1 MTDALVPTRD
11 QIREAHARIA
21 GHVRRTPTIETD
33 GLVLKLEQL
42 QHAGSFKT
50 RGAFN
55 GVLASGALPQRLVA
69 ASGGNHGLAVAYV
82 GRTLGIPT
90 DVFVPEIAAPVKVA
104 AIRGQG
110 ATVHVGGANYAEAL
124 AASAELADAGAALVL
139 HAYDGPH
146 TLAGQGTVALEL
158 EEQHP
163 DLDTVVVA
171 VGGGGLIG
179 GIAAWYAGRARIVA
193 VEPTGCPAL
202 HDALAAGHPVPAPV
216 GGIAADALGASVV
229 GERGLASV
237 KAAHTT
243 SVLVEDTAIAEARQ
257 WMWDELRLVAEP
269 AGATALAA
277 VRSGAWVPDGAARV
291 AVVVCGGNTDPV
303 DLTRG

>member
-1 MTDALVPTRD
+1 MTDALVPTRS
-11 QIREAHARIA
+11 QLRETHTRIA
-21 GHVRRTPTIETD
+21 AHVRRTPTIETD

-55 GVLASGALPQRLVA
+55 GVLTPETLPRRLVA

-90 DVFVPEIAAPVKVA
+90 DIFVPEIAAPVKVA
-104 AIRGQG
+104 AIRHHG

-124 AASAELADAGAALVL
+124 AASAELAAAGHALVL
-139 HAYDGPH
+139 HAYDGPQ
-146 TLAGQGTVALEL
+146 TLAGQGTLALEL

-163 DLDTVVVA
+163 EVDAVVVA
-171 VGGGGLIG
+171 VGGGGLVG
-179 GIAAWYAGRARIVA
+179 GIAAWYADRARIVA

-202 HDALAAGHPVPAPV
+202 HDALAVGHPVPAPV

-229 GERGLASV
+229 GERGLAAV
-237 KAAHTT
+237 LAADAT
-243 SVLVEDTAIAEARQ
+243 SVLVEDAAIAEARQ
-257 WMWDELRLVAEP
+257 WLWDELRLVAEP

-277 VRSGAWVPDGAARV
+277 VRSGAWVPDADARV
-291 AVVVCGGNTDPV
+291 AVVVCGGNTDPT
-303 DLTRG
+303 DLMRG